1 VSPAGGRRSEAASGQ
16 VYGAIRTRGVPG
28 RTVWPEQ
35 GAAGATRKTAST
47 GWTEIGLDRPCGH
60 ASNNLANIL
69 RDLAVTL
76 PRERLRPAY
85 GDGFQ
90 GAPWRPRTAGE
101 DASGREREEPDD
113 GSRTAHA
120 SDAGGPSDV

>member
-1 VSPAGGRRSEAASGQ
+1 MREPPVQP
-16 VYGAIRTRGVPG
+16 
-28 RTVWPEQ
+28 VWPPP
-35 GAAGATRKTAST
+35 GST
-47 GWTEIGLDRPCGH
+47 GVVGDVDGLDEMIQAIEVDIREDRADL

-76 PRERLRPAY
+76 PRDRLRPAY
-85 GDGFQ
+85 GDGFG
-90 GAPWRPRTAGE
+90 GAPWHPGTAGE
-101 DASGREREEPDD
+101 HASGRESEEPDD

>member
-1 VSPAGGRRSEAASGQ
+1 LLNERIEPLKVD
-16 VYGAIRTRGVPG
+16 V
-28 RTVWPEQ
+28 
-35 GAAGATRKTAST
+35 RKHWA
-47 GWTEIGLDRPCGH
+47 EH

-69 RDLAVTL
+69 RDLAVTI

-85 GDGFQ
+85 GDGFL
-90 GAPWRPRTAGE
+90 GAPWRPRTADE
-101 DASGREREEPDD
+101 DAGGRDREEPDD